1 MEMKKKVNVIKLSD
15 TNYLRTLENA
25 IQFGQPVL
33 LENVGEELDPALNP
47 ILLKQTYQKGTGTFI
62 KLGDQTIEY
71 SNKFIFYITT
81 KYRNPH
87 YLPEISTKVTI
98 INFMITYEGL
108 NDQLLGILVKKERP
122 DLE

>member
-1 MEMKKKVNVIKLSD
+1 MQASKKLNVIKLS
-15 TNYLRTLENA
+15 NANFLRTLENA

-47 ILLKQTYQKGTGTFI
+47 ILLKQTYQKGTTTFI

-71 SNKFIFYITT
+71 SSKFIFYITT

-87 YLPEISTKVTI
+87 YLP
-98 INFMITYEGL
+98 
-108 NDQLLGILVKKERP
+108 
-122 DLE
+122 

>member
-1 MEMKKKVNVIKLSD
+1 M
-15 TNYLRTLENA
+15 ENA

-47 ILLKQTYQKGTGTFI
+47 ILLKQTYQKGTTVYM
-62 KLGDQTIEY
+62 KLGDQIIEY
-71 SNKFIFYITT
+71 SSKFIFYITT

-87 YLPEISTKVTI
+87 YLPEISTKVTL

-108 NDQLLGILVKKERP
+108 NDQLLGIIVKKERP